1 MNKKVIIGI
10 IAAVIVVAACVGGYL
25 LLGNNDKGSTEN
37 DSNAKDVL
45 ENSRVDQESNDTE
58 DDTTDDNVTSE
69 DNTTSGGKTLVV
81 YFSKTGE
88 NYSVGNIDVGNTA
101 MMASYMKEYLNA
113 DSFEIVPVNK
123 YSDDYEECKKE
134 ATKEMNENA
143 RPEIQNKINNFDS
156 YDTIFIGYPI
166 WWGDMP
172 MIIYT
177 FLESYDFSGKTVIP
191 FNTHE
196 GSGNSGT
203 YSTINSK
210 LSDAKV
216 NTNGLALRGATART
230 SDGKEQTIKWLKE
243 LGY

>member
-1 MNKKVIIGI
+1 MKNKILLVILIMVGI
-10 IAAVIVVAACVGGYL
+10 FAITGC
-25 LLGNNDKGSTEN
+25 GNKTVDKE
-37 DSNAKDVL
+37 A
-45 ENSRVDQESNDTE
+45 ESKANNILNT
-58 DDTTDDNVTSE
+58 NTSE
-69 DNTTSGGKTLVV
+69 TTNTTNDGKILIV
-81 YFSKTGE
+81 YFSRTGE
-88 NYSVGNIDVGNTA
+88 NYNVGNIDVGNTA

-113 DSFEIVPVNK
+113 DSFEIVPVKK

-134 ATKEMNENA
+134 ATNEMNANA
-143 RPEIQNKINNFDS
+143 RPEIQNKIDNFET

-177 FLESYDFSGKTVIP
+177 FMEEYDFTGKTVIP

-203 YSTINSK
+203 YSTIKSK
-210 LSDAKV
+210 LSNANV
-216 NTNGLALRGATART
+216 NINGLALQGKTART
-230 SDGKEQTIKWLKE
+230 DSGKDETIKWLKE

>member
-1 MNKKVIIGI
+1 VLDWRKIMKNKILLVILIMVGI
-10 IAAVIVVAACVGGYL
+10 FAITGC
-25 LLGNNDKGSTEN
+25 GNKTVDKEAESKANNILNT
-37 DSNAKDVL
+37 NAS
-45 ENSRVDQESNDTE
+45 E
-58 DDTTDDNVTSE
+58 TT
-69 DNTTSGGKTLVV
+69 NTTNDRKILIV
-81 YFSKTGE
+81 YFSRTGE
-88 NYSVGNIDVGNTA
+88 NYNVGNIDVGNTA

-113 DSFEIVPVNK
+113 DSFEIVPVKK

-134 ATKEMNENA
+134 ATNEMNANA
-143 RPEIQNKINNFDS
+143 RPEIQNKIDNFET

-177 FLESYDFSGKTVIP
+177 FMEEYDFTGKTVIP

-203 YSTINSK
+203 YSTIKNK
-210 LSDAKV
+210 LSNANV
-216 NTNGLALRGATART
+216 NTNGLALQGKTART
-230 SDGKEQTIKWLKE
+230 DSGKDETIKWLKE